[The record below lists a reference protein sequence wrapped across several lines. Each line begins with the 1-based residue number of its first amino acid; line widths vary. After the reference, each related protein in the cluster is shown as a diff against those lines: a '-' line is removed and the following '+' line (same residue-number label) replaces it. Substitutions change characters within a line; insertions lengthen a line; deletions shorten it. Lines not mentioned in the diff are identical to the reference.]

1 MTIGFIHVAEFDFI
15 DRFSHFATGKSLI
28 IGEGAKAICQEI
40 YRKLIDASFRVWGPL
55 WTLQGKTVFSKMPF
69 VNQLNSLK
77 RILKGSNF
85 DKSEA
90 LLELPFLA
98 VFH

>member
-1 MTIGFIHVAEFDFI
+1 MTTGFIHVAEFDLI

-28 IGEGAKAICQEI
+28 IGEGAKAIRQEI

-90 LLELPFLA
+90 LLELPFLT